1 MTRLHLMPQKLAVV
15 AFAVS
20 PEEGA
25 TESVLDLIERSGGDV
40 ESHNWVRVTESASDG
55 QATDVEGY
63 NALTVH
69 ADAPSVEHLRNA
81 LQPNPREQLLPGVD
95 LNVIDA
101 RWFDNSRRK
110 LLVTDVDSTLI
121 RQEVIEMLAAHV
133 GLEAE
138 VAAVTERAMRGEI
151 DFEQSLRE
159 RVAVL
164 KGLPASV
171 IDEVSS
177 SVRLS
182 PGATVLVK
190 TLLGSGHAVAA
201 VSGGFNQILD
211 PLAEKLDLTR
221 AAANTLDIEDG
232 KLTGRVTGG
241 VVDREAKARLLSQ
254 WAEELEVAPEDVI
267 AVGDGAN
274 DIDMCRAAGLSV
286 AYRAKPALRDV
297 ADTQLS
303 IPNLDAL
310 RFFVDL

>member
-1 MTRLHLMPQKLAVV
+1 MTRLHLMPQKLVV
-15 AFAVS
+15 IAFAVS
-20 PEEGA
+20 PQDGA
-25 TESVLDLIERSGGDV
+25 TESVLEAIERSGGEV
-40 ESHNWVRVTESASDG
+40 QSHNWVRVTDSASGG
-55 QATDVEGY
+55 QDTDVEGY

-69 ADAPSVEHLRNA
+69 VEARSAEDLRNG
-81 LQPNPREQLLPGVD
+81 LQPDRQEQLLSGVD

-110 LLVTDVDSTLI
+110 LVVTDVDSTLI

-164 KGLPASV
+164 KGLPVSV
-171 IDEVSS
+171 IEEVYS

-182 PGATVLVK
+182 PGAGVLVK
-190 TLLGSGHAVAA
+190 TLLGAGHAVAA

-211 PLAEKLDLTR
+211 PLAERLGLTR
-221 AAANTLDIEDG
+221 SAANTLEVQDG
-232 KLTGRVTGG
+232 TLTGGVVGP
-241 VVDREAKARLLSQ
+241 VVDREAKARWLRD
-254 WAEELEVAPEDVI
+254 WARELDVAPEDVI

-274 DIDMCRAAGLSV
+274 DIDMARAAGLSV

>member
-1 MTRLHLMPQKLAVV
+1 MPQKLIVV

-20 PEEGA
+20 PEDGA
-25 TESVLDLIERSGGDV
+25 TESVLERIERSGGVVD
-40 ESHNWVRVTESASDG
+40 SHNWVRVTDSASDG

-63 NALTVH
+63 NAFTVH
-69 ADAPSVEHLRNA
+69 VAAPSPEVLREA
-81 LQPNPREQLLPGVD
+81 LQPNRLEQALPGVD

-101 RWFDNSRRK
+101 RWFDNSVRK
-110 LLVTDVDSTLI
+110 LVVTDVDSTLI
-121 RQEVIEMLAAHV
+121 RQEVIEMLAAHA

-159 RVAVL
+159 RVSVL

-171 IDEVSS
+171 IHEVSS

-211 PLAEKLDLTR
+211 PLAENLGLTR
-221 AAANTLDIEDG
+221 AAANTLEIEDG
-232 KLTGRVTGG
+232 MLTGRVTGP
-241 VVDREAKARLLSQ
+241 VVDREAKARLLRQ
-254 WAEELEVAPEDVI
+254 WAGELDVAPENVI

-286 AYRAKPALRDV
+286 AYRAKPALREV
-297 ADTQLS
+297 TDTQLN

>member
-1 MTRLHLMPQKLAVV
+1 MIRLHLMPQKLVVV

-20 PEEGA
+20 PEEGSTDA
-25 TESVLDLIERSGGDV
+25 VLDLIQRSGGEV
-40 ESHNWVRVTESASDG
+40 QSHNWVRVTESASDD

-69 ADAPSVEHLRNA
+69 AEAPSVEQLREA
-81 LQPNPREQLLPGVD
+81 LQPNRREQVLPGID

-164 KGLPASV
+164 KGLPVSV

-177 SVRLS
+177 AVRLS
-182 PGATVLVK
+182 HGATVLVK
-190 TLLGSGHAVAA
+190 TMLGSGHAVAA
-201 VSGGFNQILD
+201 VSGGFIQVLD
-211 PLAEKLDLTR
+211 PLAEKLSLTR
-221 AAANTLDIEDG
+221 AAANTLDVEDG
-232 KLTGRVTGG
+232 KLTGRVTGA
-241 VVDREAKARLLSQ
+241 VVDREAKARLLRE
-254 WAEELEVAPEDVI
+254 WAEELDVAPEDVI

-274 DIDMCRAAGLSV
+274 DIDMCQAAGLSV
-286 AYRAKPALRDV
+286 AYRAKPALRDI
-297 ADTQLS
+297 ADAQLS